1 MIKVLDNF
9 FPNDV
14 YDKMLEDSKNNWQ
27 NKEYFIYKD
36 LTEELYTIDVIN
48 YMSSKLDKNITLYRA
63 YSHGHPSDYP
73 HNIHQDKNS
82 THTAILFLNKDYYK
96 DWQGG
101 TIIYTNCTNYIDFV
115 PNRLIIFEANLDHV
129 GTPFTNTNNF
139 RLQNVWK
146 ININ

>member
-9 FPNDV
+9 FPNNV

-36 LTEELYTIDVIN
+36 LTEELYTLDVIN
-48 YMSSKLDKNITLYRA
+48 YMSSKFNRNITLYRA

-82 THTAILFLNKDYYK
+82 THTAILFLNKDYCK

-101 TIIYTNCTNYIDFV
+101 TII
-115 PNRLIIFEANLDHV
+115 FEANLEHV